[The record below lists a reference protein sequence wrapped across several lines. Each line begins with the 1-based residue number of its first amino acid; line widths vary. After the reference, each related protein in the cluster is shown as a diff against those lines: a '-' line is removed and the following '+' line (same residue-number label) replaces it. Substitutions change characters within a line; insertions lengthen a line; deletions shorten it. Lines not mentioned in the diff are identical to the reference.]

1 MRIGGKRKIITAS
14 TMLFEI
20 RQIPVEFNKT
30 GQINIINSD
39 ESQPFD
45 GKIVGKA

>member
-1 MRIGGKRKIITAS
+1 
-14 TMLFEI
+14 LFEI
-20 RQIPVEFNKT
+20 RQIPVPFNKT